1 MYHFARSTNSFYVD
15 CFINLR
21 DSAVNIISRLE
32 SIVGRKNVSIEQ
44 ADLEDFGLDRT
55 SVYCSNPRVIVFPT
69 SIDQIQEVIYLA
81 NDLEVPI
88 VPSGGRTGLSG
99 GAVAS
104 NSEIVLSMNKMNSI
118 LDVNLNDRT
127 VTVEAGATTQ
137 EVQEEAYKNGLFY
150 PVNFASVGSSQIGG
164 NVATNAGGVNV
175 IKYGMT
181 RDWVSGITAVTGS
194 GELLVLNKSL
204 IKNNTGYDFRHLFI
218 GSEGTLGIICQVTLK
233 LTEPPPPSSVFILGV
248 SKFKDLLEV
257 LKIFQ
262 SKLSLQAFEFFCDHA
277 LEKVIEVHGHSKPF
291 ETYVPFYAL
300 IDFENQDNTSQD
312 EALKLYSE
320 CVDKKLVLDGV
331 MSESIA
337 QSRNMWKLREDISE
351 TLWHYQPY
359 KNDLSVRIS
368 KMPNFLDEIDSF
380 IKKSYPNFE
389 VIWYGHIGDGNLHL
403 NILKPDELNKS
414 EFKSRCDDIS
424 INLGQLVESFD
435 GSISAEHGVGL
446 LKRNYLKF
454 SKSSGEINLMAEV
467 KKVFDPK
474 GILNPGKLL

>member
-1 MYHFARSTNSFYVD
+1 M
-15 CFINLR
+15 
-21 DSAVNIISRLE
+21 NIFSRLE
-32 SIVGRKNVSIEQ
+32 SIVGPKNVSIEP
-44 ADLEDFGLDRT
+44 ADLEKFGLDRT
-55 SVYCSNPRVIVFPT
+55 NIYCSNPQVIVFPT
-69 SIDQIQEVIYLA
+69 SIDQVQQVIFLA
-81 NDLEVPI
+81 NELEIPI

-104 NSEIVLSMNKMNSI
+104 KSEIVLSMHKMNSI

-137 EVQEEAYKNGLFY
+137 EVQEVATKNGLFY

-181 RDWVSGITAVTGS
+181 RDWVLGITAVTGS
-194 GELLVLNKSL
+194 GELLELNKSL

-218 GSEGTLGIICQVTLK
+218 GSEGTLGIICKVTLK

-262 SKLSLQAFEFFCDHA
+262 SKLSLQAFEFFSDHA
-277 LEKVIEVHGHSKPF
+277 LEKVIEAHGYPKPF
-291 ETYVPFYAL
+291 ETYAPFYAL
-300 IDFENQDNTSQD
+300 IDFDNQDNTSQD
-312 EALKLYSE
+312 DALKLYSE
-320 CVDKKLVLDGV
+320 CADKKLVLDGV

-337 QSRNMWKLREDISE
+337 QSQHMWKLREDISE

-368 KMPNFLDEIDSF
+368 KMPKFLDEVGSF

-403 NILKPDELNKS
+403 NILKPAALNKF
-414 EFKSRCDDIS
+414 EFKSLCDDIS
-424 INLGQLVESFD
+424 MNLGQLVESYD
-435 GSISAEHGVGL
+435 GSISAEHGVGI
-446 LKRNYLKF
+446 LKRDYLKF
-454 SKSSGEINLMAEV
+454 SKSSGEISLMAEV

>member
-1 MYHFARSTNSFYVD
+1 MYHFAGSTNSFYVD

-44 ADLEDFGLDRT
+44 ADLENFGLDRT

-277 LEKVIEVHGHSKPF
+277 LEKVIEVHGHPKPF
-291 ETYVPFYAL
+291 GTYAPFYAL
-300 IDFENQDNTSQD
+300 IDFENQDNASQD

-331 MSESIA
+331 MSKSIA
-337 QSRNMWKLREDISE
+337 QSRHMWKLREDISE